1 MVGIDPETDFT
12 VRPWVKDIDLK
23 DLKNDEVIL
32 GGNAHI
38 FFGKSESHIG
48 DKEFFYGREFTVA
61 GILEQT
67 GLGLDDG
74 GFITMDAAQELAQL
88 SETTAKEKL
97 EVEPGQISAVMVKV
111 DPSYSRED
119 VALEMTQA
127 APSAAV
133 VSSKELMSTSI
144 SRQLET
150 LTPGLLLM
158 GGGFW
163 FISVLMIGAIF
174 TMIVN
179 ERRREIGLLQAMG
192 ATRRFIFREVMLE
205 SVQLTTIGG
214 AIGLALGGVV
224 IILLKGTVADSL
236 GVEFVW
242 PGAGFIIIFTVGY
255 LLMAALT
262 GVVAALYP
270 ALVASRLEPYQAIR
284 TGE

>member
-1 MVGIDPETDFT
+1 MVGIDPQTDFT
-12 VRPWVKDIDLK
+12 VGPWVEGKDFK

-32 GGNAHI
+32 GGNAHR

-48 DKEFFYGREFTVA
+48 DKEFFYGREFIVV

-74 GFITMDAAQELAQL
+74 GFITMEAAQELAL
-88 SETTAKEKL
+88 MSEATAEEKL

-111 DPSYSRED
+111 SPNYSRED
-119 VALEMTQA
+119 VALA
-127 APSAAV
+127 IARAVPSAAV

-158 GGGFW
+158 GAGFW
-163 FISVLMIGAIF
+163 VIAVLMIGALF

-179 ERRREIGLLQAMG
+179 ERRRELGLLQAMG
-192 ATRRFIFREVMLE
+192 ATHRFIFREVMLE
-205 SVQLTTIGG
+205 SVQLTTLGG
-214 AIGLALGGVV
+214 IVGLALGTL
-224 IILLKGTVADSL
+224 IILALKGAVASSL

-242 PGAGFIIIFTVGY
+242 PGVAFVIALTIGY
-255 LLMAALT
+255 LVLAALT
-262 GVVAALYP
+262 GVIAALYP

>member
-1 MVGIDPETDFT
+1 
-12 VRPWVKDIDLK
+12 
-23 DLKNDEVIL
+23 
-32 GGNAHI
+32 
-38 FFGKSESHIG
+38 
-48 DKEFFYGREFTVA
+48 
-61 GILEQT
+61 
-67 GLGLDDG
+67 
-74 GFITMDAAQELAQL
+74 
-88 SETTAKEKL
+88 
-97 EVEPGQISAVMVKV
+97 
-111 DPSYSRED
+111 
-119 VALEMTQA
+119 
-127 APSAAV
+127 
-133 VSSKELMSTSI
+133 
-144 SRQLET
+144 
-150 LTPGLLLM
+150 
-158 GGGFW
+158 
-163 FISVLMIGAIF
+163 MIGAIF